1 MDEEYEED
9 DEDYEI
15 ENEEISDDEVR
26 IVNGY
31 VILILSQIVKLSY
44 KSKYGFRYF
53 FVTIFSTTGTILM
66 KDHGLQ

>member
-31 VILILSQIVKLSY
+31 VILILSQIVKSSFY
-44 KSKYGFRYF
+44 QSMDFD
-53 FVTIFSTTGTILM
+53 IFSLLYFL
-66 KDHGLQ
+66 LQVRS

>member
-31 VILILSQIVKLSY
+31 VILILSQIVKSSFY
-44 KSKYGFRYF
+44 QSMDFD
-53 FVTIFSTTGTILM
+53 IFSLLYFQIRQNEM
-66 KDHGLQ
+66 

>member
-31 VILILSQIVKLSY
+31 VILILSQIVKS
-44 KSKYGFRYF
+44 SF
-53 FVTIFSTTGTILM
+53 
-66 KDHGLQ
+66 